1 MKTVGIM
8 AEYDPFHNGHLYQ
21 MQEARRCAGADYV
34 VVAMS
39 GDFVQRGEPAL
50 LDKWVRARM
59 ALQAGADLVLEL
71 PVRVATG
78 SAEYFARGG
87 VSLLSSLGVVDA
99 LSFGYESMTEP
110 ALNPALD
117 PVLNPSLDP
126 ALDPAFIPSD
136 APSDALSDSFIQKDL
151 RSLEQAADFFS
162 REETD
167 TYREE
172 LKKLL
177 SSGMTYA
184 QARVEAYTATED
196 EDTAVPADLLKSPN
210 NILAIEYLKAIRQLH
225 STLSVVP
232 VPRFGAGYH
241 DPALPQ
247 PETSDSTS
255 SPLRG
260 QTPKSLPAS
269 ASGIRSALSRKEF
282 VDPYMPQDAY
292 ALMMEQLTSGRSL
305 ILSDLDLLMHEALL
319 RKKDH
324 LEEYLDVGVDLAN
337 RIRSLLSGYTGYES
351 FAMQLKTRQVTL
363 TRVRRALLHILLG
376 IRSTAA
382 PAAYVRVLGFRKTA
396 QPLLHRISQE
406 SSVSM
411 ITKLPKEAPEGLE
424 EDLNA
429 AHMWEMLVCHKTGR
443 PLCSEYQ
450 RQLVIL

>member
-1 MKTVGIM
+1 MKTVGII

-21 MQEARRCAGADYV
+21 MQEARRCAGADYI

-39 GDFVQRGEPAL
+39 GDFIQRGEPAL
-50 LDKWVRARM
+50 LDKWTRARM

-71 PVRVATG
+71 PVRVSTG

-99 LSFGYESMTEP
+99 LSFGYESM
-110 ALNPALD
+110 
-117 PVLNPSLDP
+117 SDP
-126 ALDPAFIPSD
+126 ALDPALDSVLISSD
-136 APSDALSDSFIQKDL
+136 APSDSCLQSVAPSDACIQEDL
-151 RSLEQAADFFS
+151 ESLNLAADFFS
-162 REETD
+162 RKETD
-167 TYREE
+167 AYREE
-172 LKKLL
+172 LKRLL

-184 QARVEAYTATED
+184 QARVEAYLAAED
-196 EDTAVPADLLKSPN
+196 KDAAVSAELLRSPN
-210 NILAIEYLKAIRQLH
+210 NILAVEYLKAIRQLR
-225 STLSVVP
+225 STMSVIP
-232 VPRFGAGYH
+232 VPRLGAGYH
-241 DPALPQ
+241 DPTLPQ
-247 PETSDSTS
+247 SKASDSTS

-269 ASGIRSALSRKEF
+269 ASGIRSALSRKES
-282 VDPYMPQDAY
+282 VEPYMPQDAY
-292 ALMMEQLTSGRSL
+292 ALMMEQLTGGRIL

-363 TRVRRALLHILLG
+363 TRIKRALLHILLG
-376 IRSTAA
+376 IRDTAA
-382 PAAYVRVLGFRKTA
+382 PTSYARVLGFRKTA

-406 SSVSM
+406 STIPM
-411 ITKLPKEAPEGLE
+411 ITKLPKEASEGLM

>member
-1 MKTVGIM
+1 MKTVGII

-50 LDKWVRARM
+50 LDKWTRARM

-71 PVRVATG
+71 PVRVSTG

-99 LSFGYESMTEP
+99 LSFGYESGFK
-110 ALNPALD
+110 A
-117 PVLNPSLDP
+117 DP
-126 ALDPAFIPSD
+126 AHIPADASAEVMTNTPIDACIQSV
-136 APSDALSDSFIQKDL
+136 APSDACIQEDL
-151 RSLEQAADFFS
+151 ESLNLAADFFS
-162 REETD
+162 RKETD
-167 TYREE
+167 AYKEE
-172 LKKLL
+172 LKRLL

-184 QARVEAYTATED
+184 QARVEAYLATED
-196 EDTAVPADLLKSPN
+196 KDAAVSAELLRSPN
-210 NILAIEYLKAIRQLH
+210 NILAVEYLKAIRQLR
-225 STLSVVP
+225 STISVIP
-232 VPRFGAGYH
+232 VPRLGAGYH
-241 DPALPQ
+241 DPTLPQ
-247 PETSDSTS
+247 SKASDSTS

-269 ASGIRSALSRKEF
+269 ASGIRSALSRNES
-282 VDPYMPQDAY
+282 VEPYMPQDAY
-292 ALMMEQLTSGRSL
+292 ALMMEQLTAGRSL

-363 TRVRRALLHILLG
+363 TRIKRALLHILLG
-376 IRSTAA
+376 IRDTAA
-382 PAAYVRVLGFRKTA
+382 PASYARVLGFRKTA
-396 QPLLHRISQE
+396 QPLLHQISQE
-406 SSVSM
+406 STIPM
-411 ITKLPKEAPEGLE
+411 ITKLPKEAPEGLT

>member
-1 MKTVGIM
+1 MKTVGII

-50 LDKWVRARM
+50 MDKWVRARM

-71 PVRVATG
+71 PVRVSTG

-99 LSFGYESMTEP
+99 LSFGYESMTD
-110 ALNPALD
+110 PALD
-117 PVLNPSLDP
+117 PALNP
-126 ALDPAFIPSD
+126 ALDPAFIPSV

-247 PETSDSTS
+247 SKASDITSP
-255 SPLRG
+255 PLRG

-269 ASGIRSALSRKEF
+269 ASGIRSALSRNES
-282 VDPYMPQDAY
+282 VEPYMPQDAY
-292 ALMMEQLTSGRSL
+292 ALMMEQLTAGRSL

-363 TRVRRALLHILLG
+363 TRIKRVLLHILLG
-376 IRSTAA
+376 IRDTAA
-382 PAAYVRVLGFRKTA
+382 PASYARVLGFRKTA
-396 QPLLHRISQE
+396 QPLLHQISQE
-406 SSVSM
+406 STIPM
-411 ITKLPKEAPEGLE
+411 ITKLPKEAPEGLT

-429 AHMWEMLVCHKTGR
+429 AHMWEMLAGHKTGR
-443 PLCSEYQ
+443 PLCTEYQ